1 MSLESRSPK
10 YPPPLEFCEP
20 KWLRPGSWIRVEHE
34 EVLGRAAAADDQ
46 VVPEIPGRGH
56 ARDGLEGPADVLES
70 PGELADLHP
79 GQAEEARGRGL
90 RSLRL
95 LGRDRDLAAQ
105 DLEAGADRDL
115 AGRTE
120 SPDAGDDGEIT
131 VLLDQALV
139 IAGGNAGQDIGSVL
153 AGDRGPGRIEQGDA
167 GPRRGGRVVSRSV
180 TRPRSVKSAR
190 TARRKSR
197 TDGGAEAATRTRKRE
212 PDEGIDPAALRC
224 TASEYIRDR
233 PLKQY
238 PRYIGNR

>member
-1 MSLESRSPK
+1 MAQAGELDP
-10 YPPPLEFCEP
+10 
-20 KWLRPGSWIRVEHE
+20 VEHE

-90 RSLRL
+90 GSLRL

-115 AGRTE
+115 AGRPE
-120 SPDAGDDGEIT
+120 SPDAGDDGEIA

-167 GPRRGGRVVSRSV
+167 GPGERGACFPVRDAAAEGEFGAGR
-180 TRPRSVKSAR
+180 PGGP
-190 TARRKSR
+190 
-197 TDGGAEAATRTRKRE
+197 DGTGPE
-212 PDEGIDPAALRC
+212 EGQDQEDAGFGQ
-224 TASEYIRDR
+224 D
-233 PLKQY
+233 
-238 PRYIGNR
+238 